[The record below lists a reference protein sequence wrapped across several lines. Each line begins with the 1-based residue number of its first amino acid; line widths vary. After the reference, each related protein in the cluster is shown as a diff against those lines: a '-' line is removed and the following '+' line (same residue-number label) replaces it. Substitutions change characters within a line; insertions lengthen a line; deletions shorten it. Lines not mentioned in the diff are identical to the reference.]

1 MSTNNQ
7 VRLLRIITRMNIGG
21 PSRQVAV
28 LADLEGFDTLTV
40 IGNCSPEEAEDKQCV
55 QALEN
60 RMVRIQ
66 YLRRNLHP
74 VQDFLAF
81 LELIRVIRR
90 FRPQIVHTHTAK
102 AGMLGRLA
110 AWITGVPILVHTYHG
125 HVLEGYFRPQVTAF
139 FRKLE
144 RWLGKHS
151 DALITLSRQQF
162 ESITHQHHIG
172 DSHKNRIIPLG
183 LPLTEFLEA
192 NGKPDSDWYARRGVN
207 PSTLFIVW
215 AGRITG
221 IKNPMLIP
229 EIARMLQKHQ
239 DLPDWQILVAGD
251 GEMREELQQAILL
264 SGMENRV
271 SLLGWEQDILSL
283 CRATDIALLTS
294 FQEGTP
300 VSLIE
305 AMASGAPIVATRVG
319 GVEDITGSAGLLSES
334 GDARMLADHLTVL
347 LRDSSL
353 RSSLGESGRKQAQ
366 QFTASRLKDDLR
378 RMYRELISGKD
389 EG

>member
-1 MSTNNQ
+1 
-7 VRLLRIITRMNIGG
+7 MNIGG
-21 PSRQVAV
+21 PSRQVSV

-40 IGNCSPEEAEDKQCV
+40 IGNCGPEEAEDEQCV
-55 QALEN
+55 QALGD
-60 RMVRIQ
+60 RLIRIHA
-66 YLRRNLHP
+66 LKRNLHP
-74 VQDFLAF
+74 VQDFVAF
-81 LELIRVIRR
+81 LQLIRVIRK

-110 AWITGVPILVHTYHG
+110 AWITGVPVLVHTYHG

-151 DALITLSRQQF
+151 DALITLSRQQY
-162 ESITHQHHIG
+162 EAITHQHLIG

-183 LPLTEFLEA
+183 LPLEEFLEA
-192 NGKPDSDWYARRGVN
+192 NGKPDSDWYAERGVK

-229 EIARMLQKHQ
+229 EIARILERHQ

-251 GEMREELQQAILL
+251 GEMRDELQQVVVQ
-264 SGMENRV
+264 SGLENRIR
-271 SLLGWEQDILSL
+271 LLGWEQDILSL
-283 CRATDIALLTS
+283 SRAADIALLTS

-305 AMASGAPIVATRVG
+305 AMASGVPIVATRVG
-319 GVEDITGSAGLLSES
+319 GVEDITGSAGLLVES
-334 GDARMLADHLTVL
+334 GDSRMLANHLWTL
-347 LRDSSL
+347 IRDGL
-353 RSSLGESGRKQAQ
+353 QRSRLGESGREQAW
-366 QFTASRLKDDLR
+366 QFTATRLKDDLR
-378 RMYRELISGKD
+378 RLYLELISGRN